1 MKKVE
6 ELDLVKFVQDVYSL
20 SSPQG
25 MGFLHFQDDDLTIK
39 EAKEIVAGFAGNKHH
54 ALNLD
59 YVHGRACKMTV
70 FLSEDG
76 GYELP
81 DSWFDH
87 TEAQY
92 DELLKRH
99 PG

>member
-1 MKKVE
+1 MKKVK

-25 MGFLHFQDDDLTIK
+25 LGFLHYQPGDITTEQATKL
-39 EAKEIVAGFAGNKHH
+39 VARFVEDERI
-54 ALNLD
+54 ALSLD
-59 YVHGRACKMTV
+59 YVLGRACKMVV
-70 FLSEDG
+70 FRSKGG

-87 TEAQY
+87 TESQY
-92 DELLKRH
+92 AELLKRH